1 MLQLANIEPIR
12 ARVSLRF
19 DATIDCRVSSSL
31 FEHLKETIVPEDN
44 NEDPSSLRA
53 VYASVLI
60 GGYDKFKRSKL
71 VRCTVNADLGTE
83 WIELPSK
90 LFGIQRG
97 VPAID
102 VCEIWPFKGTI
113 PVLRDL
119 TIATQ
124 PALYD
129 RLLEL
134 ENPRDRL
141 RFVILKAGISAA
153 SVLHVG
159 DELVE
164 NWCTVLDCGE
174 HNYQGLIDQDNTK
187 VLFVRG
193 ERLQDSSSNIR
204 LEKKTMDV
212 NLLHNV
218 VQKLPLR
225 ALLSPINPDLLRPIC
240 SEHEDESLF
249 VFGDAS
255 TMMELGLSSG
265 SYITLSHKD
274 KTKIAKAMVF
284 LAPHNFKPG
293 TIYAGP
299 RVMALFK
306 NVEHISVERCMFS
319 ATNIPVAS
327 SVALTRVGSWNNCQR
342 IYENVISKN
351 LTKFLTQ
358 RQRILKEGDLL
369 PISFDSRLSPFY
381 TEVAM
386 EIDLSGQ
393 PDSIVWFRVE
403 TVELEENSP
412 YAGEFRI
419 DSKKTTLLTQNLVSE
434 PPLSLSHCNYLAYN
448 DLPPVFSYS
457 SMDFDYYKR
466 FVDIINVS
474 MKLREQGVSRPIA
487 IILHS
492 TTGGV
497 GKGNLV
503 RSVAQHQGLHLI
515 ELDCLS
521 INSAQGS
528 AEAMQKTIGY
538 IRAKL
543 EPLLPF
549 VEPSVV
555 FLPHLDSLV
564 QKEDEQQDPNSSRL
578 NRFLALEL
586 ASLIDHC
593 TSHGAVFVGSVH
605 EISGLPNAVLSK
617 AQFCIEV
624 PVPTEAQREHI
635 FRWYLDNYQLNYCT
649 GGLTR
654 FRLDSNVSLAKLSQR
669 SAGLSPGDIKS
680 IVLAARSSALSNFI
694 SKENHREKYT
704 LQGHFLDI
712 TEAELFSEIESAR
725 EEFSD
730 SIGAPKIPNVSWAD
744 IGGMDL
750 VKGDIMDTIDLPLR
764 HPEMFSSG
772 LKKRSGI
779 LFYGPP
785 GTGKTLL
792 AKAIATNF
800 SLNFFS
806 VKGPELLNMY
816 IGESEANVRRVFQ
829 KARDAKPC
837 VIFFDELDSV
847 APKRGNQGDSGGVM
861 DRIVSQLLA
870 ELDGMSTG
878 GNGVFVIGATNRPDL
893 LDEALLR
900 PGRFDKLLYLG
911 IPDTNAKQLN
921 VLSALSRKFCLDKDV
936 DLAQVAEVCPF
947 NYTGADFY
955 ALCSDAML
963 NAMTRTSRDVDEKVK
978 AYCEHTQK
986 EVSTRYWFDNVATEE
1001 DSIVTVQMEDY
1012 LKAQESLTPSVSSEE
1027 LAHYLRVKSNF
1038 EGSDAGTA

>member
-1 MLQLANIEPIR
+1 MLQLTTTESIK
-12 ARVSLRF
+12 ARVSFRF
-19 DATIDCRVSSSL
+19 DATIDGSISSSI
-31 FEHLKETIVPEDN
+31 FEQLKTTAGTDSSQKDLQVDTIYV
-44 NEDPSSLRA
+44 
-53 VYASVLI
+53 SVLI
-60 GGYDKFKRSKL
+60 AGYEKYQRSKL
-71 VRCTVNADLGTE
+71 VRCKVNADLKAE

-90 LFGIQRG
+90 LFG
-97 VPAID
+97 VPKDQPTVD
-102 VCEIWPFKGTI
+102 VCEIWPFTDTI
-113 PVLRDL
+113 PVLHNL
-119 TIATQ
+119 VISTQ

-134 ENPRDRL
+134 DDPRDRL
-141 RFVILKAGISAA
+141 RFVILKAGIGEA
-153 SVLHVG
+153 SVIHLG
-159 DELVE
+159 DELLE
-164 NWCTVLDCGE
+164 HWCTVLDCGQ
-174 HNYQGLIDQDNTK
+174 HYQGKIDQESTK
-187 VLFVRG
+187 ILFVKG
-193 ERLQDSSSNIR
+193 ERLQNGLAELHSDKTADVKLLQSEV
-204 LEKKTMDV
+204 LE
-212 NLLHNV
+212 
-218 VQKLPLR
+218 LPLK
-225 ALLSPINPDLLRPIC
+225 ALSAPAHPDLLRPNC

-255 TMMELGLSSG
+255 TMMALGLSSG
-265 SYITLSHKD
+265 SYVTLSHKT
-274 KTKIAKAMVF
+274 KTKVAKAMVF
-284 LAPHNFKPG
+284 LAPHNFQPG

-306 NVEHISVERCMFS
+306 NVESISLERCVFS
-319 ATNIPVAS
+319 AKDIPVAS

-351 LTKFLTQ
+351 LTSFLTQ
-358 RQRILKEGDLL
+358 RQRILKVGDLL
-369 PISFDSRLSPFY
+369 PITFDSKLSPFY
-381 TEVAM
+381 SDSFI
-386 EIDLSGQ
+386 EIDLTGQ
-393 PDSIVWFRVE
+393 PDSMVWFRVE
-403 TVELEENSP
+403 TVELEENSL
-412 YAGEFRI
+412 YAGECTI
-419 DSKKTTLLTQNLVSE
+419 DSKKTTLLTQNLISDL
-434 PPLSLSHCNYLAYN
+434 PLSLSQCNYLTYY
-448 DLPPVFSYS
+448 DLPSVFGYNCS
-457 SMDFDYYKR
+457 DFDYYKR
-466 FVDIINVS
+466 FSDIVKVS
-474 MKLREQGVSRPIA
+474 RKLQDQGRSRPIA

-492 TTGGV
+492 STGGV
-497 GKGNLV
+497 GKGSLV
-503 RSVAQHQGLHLI
+503 RSAAQHQGLHLI

-528 AEAMQKTIGY
+528 AEAMKKTIGY

-549 VEPSVV
+549 VKPSMV

-578 NRFLALEL
+578 NRYLALEL

-593 TSHGAVFVGSVH
+593 TSQGAVFIGSVH
-605 EISGLPNAVLSK
+605 EISGLPEAVLSK

-624 PVPTEAQREHI
+624 PVPTEAQRVRI
-635 FRWYLDNYQLNYCT
+635 FQWYLDDYQLNYCT
-649 GGLTR
+649 GELTR
-654 FRLDSNVSLAKLSQR
+654 FTLDSNVSLAKLSQR
-669 SAGLSPGDIKS
+669 SAGLSPCDIKS
-680 IVLAARSSALSNFI
+680 VVLAAKSSALDYAI
-694 SKENHREKYT
+694 LKKDCREKYC
-704 LQGHFLDI
+704 LQGHVLAI
-712 TEAELFSEIESAR
+712 SESELLSAIESAR
-725 EEFSD
+725 EEFAD
-730 SIGAPKIPNVSWAD
+730 SIGAPKIPNVLWAD
-744 IGGMDL
+744 IGGMNL

-878 GNGVFVIGATNRPDL
+878 GDGVFVIGATNRPDL

-921 VLSALSRKFCLDKDV
+921 VLLALSRKFTLDKGV
-936 DLAQVAEVCPF
+936 DLARVAEICPF

-963 NAMTRTSRDVDEKVK
+963 NAMTRTSRLVDEKVR
-978 AYCEHTQK
+978 AYCKQTQRQI
-986 EVSTRYWFDNVATEE
+986 STRYWFDNVAAEE
-1001 DSIVTVQMEDY
+1001 DSNVIVQMDDY
-1012 LKAQESLTPSVSSEE
+1012 LKAQENLAPSVSTEE

-1038 EGSDAGTA
+1038 EGSDLRS